1 MKKVKFV
8 TVSVRMTANNHAM
21 LKAVADSKHQP
32 LAEFLRDVA
41 DAYCMEQR
49 QAARM
54 VMERHHYTARH
65 ADDYEE
71 CE

>member
-1 MKKVKFV
+1 MNPKFITVKVP
-8 TVSVRMTANNHAM
+8 MTANNHAM

-49 QAARM
+49 QATRM
-54 VMERHHYTARH
+54 VMERHHYTVRH
-65 ADDYEE
+65 GDDYLEAE
-71 CE
+71 